1 MRDLTIEQMLNKHAY
16 NELFQKEINSKEFD
30 YIRKKY
36 VENNMDLTED
46 KEAYWIYQIYKLKMN
61 SINDVDKRW
70 EQIINEISY
79 FEYLTD
85 WPSKDFSRLIF
96 FILPGKRSCPKK
108 FLRAFCEMKKIEESK
123 RVNFK
128 YTKEIASA
136 ISSRMGVMNDKD
148 INQLIKKKDISDD
161 DKLFWK
167 DFKKMKSHYGII

>member
-1 MRDLTIEQMLNKHAY
+1 
-16 NELFQKEINSKEFD
+16 
-30 YIRKKY
+30 
-36 VENNMDLTED
+36 
-46 KEAYWIYQIYKLKMN
+46 MN

-148 INQLIKKKDISDD
+148 MNQLKKRKIYQMMTNYFG
-161 DKLFWK
+161 KILRK
-167 DFKKMKSHYGII
+167 